1 MQQTKLKI
9 FYKKQIQK
17 IQFNNIVLKSELR
30 KKILKIRKVASKN
43 NLTIDF
49 NKVFNLIKKN
59 YLIKKSIGGYFP
71 VNYEVDDLKILK
83 EFAKK
88 NYQISLPVIK
98 KNFNMDF
105 YKWSFD
111 DPLKINQ
118 YGIPE
123 PNSKKLIYPDVILVP
138 LVAFDNNLNRLGY
151 GGGYYDR
158 VIKKLSKKKKI
169 LKIGLAFS
177 IQQINNV
184 PVTRYDKKLDHIVT
198 DKYIL

>member
-1 MQQTKLKI
+1 M
-9 FYKKQIQK
+9 
-17 IQFNNIVLKSELR
+17 LKSKLR
-30 KKILKIRKVASKN
+30 KKILKVRKIANKGN
-43 NLTIDF
+43 FKIDF
-49 NKVFNLIKKN
+49 NKVFSLIKKN
-59 YLIKKSIGGYFP
+59 NLTKKSIGGYFP
-71 VNYEVDDLKILK
+71 VNYEVDDLEILRA
-83 EFAKK
+83 FAKK

-98 KNFNMDF
+98 KNFDMDF
-105 YKWSFD
+105 CKWSFN

-123 PNSKKLIYPDVILVP
+123 PNSKKLIYPDIILVP

-158 VIKKLSKKKKI
+158 VIKKLSGKKKI

-177 IQQINNV
+177 VQKINNV
-184 PVTRYDKKLDHIVT
+184 PITKYDKKLDYIVT

>member
-1 MQQTKLKI
+1 M
-9 FYKKQIQK
+9 
-17 IQFNNIVLKSELR
+17 LKSKLR
-30 KKILKIRKVASKN
+30 KEVLKIRKVAYKN
-43 NLTIDF
+43 NLKIDF
-49 NKVFNLIKKN
+49 NKVFSLIKKN

-105 YKWSFD
+105 YSWSFD

-123 PNSKKLIYPDVILVP
+123 PFSKKLIYPDILLVP
-138 LVAFDNNLNRLGY
+138 LIAFDKNLNRLGY

-158 VIKKLSKKKKI
+158 VIDKLSNKKDI
-169 LKIGLAFS
+169 LKIGLALS
-177 IQQINNV
+177 VQKINNV
-184 PVTRYDKKLDHIVT
+184 PVTKYDKKLDYIVT

>member
-1 MQQTKLKI
+1 
-9 FYKKQIQK
+9 
-17 IQFNNIVLKSELR
+17 VLKSKLR
-30 KKILKIRKVASKN
+30 KKVLKIRKVANKN
-43 NLTIDF
+43 NLKINF
-49 NKVFNLIKKN
+49 NKVFSLIKKN
-59 YLIKKSIGGYFP
+59 HLIKKSIGGYFP
-71 VNYEVDDLKILK
+71 VNYEVDDLEILK

-177 IQQINNV
+177 IQKINNV
-184 PVTRYDKKLDHIVT
+184 PVTKYDKKLDYIVT

>member
-1 MQQTKLKI
+1 MLK
-9 FYKKQIQK
+9 YK
-17 IQFNNIVLKSELR
+17 LR
-30 KKILKIRKVASKN
+30 KKVLKIRKVANKN
-43 NLTIDF
+43 NLKIDF
-49 NKVFNLIKKN
+49 NKVFSLIKKN

-71 VNYEVDDLKILK
+71 VNYEVDDLEILK

-158 VIKKLSKKKKI
+158 VIKKLNKKKKI

-177 IQQINNV
+177 IQKINNV

>member
-1 MQQTKLKI
+1 M
-9 FYKKQIQK
+9 
-17 IQFNNIVLKSELR
+17 LKSKLR
-30 KKILKIRKVASKN
+30 KKVLKIRKVANKN
-43 NLTIDF
+43 NLKIDS
-49 NKVFNLIKKN
+49 NKVFSLIKKN

-71 VNYEVDDLKILK
+71 VNYEVDDLEILK

-158 VIKKLSKKKKI
+158 VIKKLSGKKKI

-177 IQQINNV
+177 VQKINNV
-184 PVTRYDKKLDHIVT
+184 PVTKYDKKLDYIVT

>member
-1 MQQTKLKI
+1 
-9 FYKKQIQK
+9 
-17 IQFNNIVLKSELR
+17 VLKSKLR
-30 KKILKIRKVASKN
+30 KKVLKIRKVANKN
-43 NLTIDF
+43 NLKIDF
-49 NKVFNLIKKN
+49 NKVFSLIKKN

-71 VNYEVDDLKILK
+71 VNYEVDDLEILK
-83 EFAKK
+83 AFVKK

-123 PNSKKLIYPDVILVP
+123 PNSKKLIYPDIILVP

-177 IQQINNV
+177 IQKINNV
-184 PVTRYDKKLDHIVT
+184 PVTKYDKKLDYIVT

>member
-1 MQQTKLKI
+1 M
-9 FYKKQIQK
+9 
-17 IQFNNIVLKSELR
+17 LKSKLR
-30 KKILKIRKVASKN
+30 KKVLKIRKVANKN
-43 NLTIDF
+43 NLKIDF
-49 NKVFNLIKKN
+49 NKVFSLIKKN

-71 VNYEVDDLKILK
+71 VNYEVDDLEILK

-105 YKWSFD
+105 YKWTFD
-111 DPLKINQ
+111 EPLKINQ

-158 VIKKLSKKKKI
+158 VIEKLSGKKKI

-177 IQQINNV
+177 VQKINNV
-184 PVTRYDKKLDHIVT
+184 PITKYDKKLDYIVT

>member
-1 MQQTKLKI
+1 M
-9 FYKKQIQK
+9 
-17 IQFNNIVLKSELR
+17 LKSKLR
-30 KKILKIRKVASKN
+30 KKVLKIRKVANKN
-43 NLTIDF
+43 NLKIDF
-49 NKVFNLIKKN
+49 NKVFSLIKKN
-59 YLIKKSIGGYFP
+59 HLIKKSIGGYFP
-71 VNYEVDDLKILK
+71 VNYEVDDLEILK

-123 PNSKKLIYPDVILVP
+123 PNSKKLIYPDLILVP

-158 VIKKLSKKKKI
+158 VIKKLSKKKEI

-177 IQQINNV
+177 IQKINNV
-184 PVTRYDKKLDHIVT
+184 PVTRYDKKLDYIVT